1 MRTIKLCLLFLFTP
15 FVSLGQG
22 NCYNGQTEI
31 FIEIWQIG
39 GTGLGTYT
47 FQIQNISGTEYFGP
61 VQFSGAPNYSYYACL
76 DYTTFPY
83 TWFVET
89 YDTSNPFNGTV
100 DIYLDDSNGPLLFE
114 GITGQTNQTF
124 LLDPPIYGCTNPDA
138 ENYNSDA
145 DSDDGSCQ
153 ILGCT
158 QYDAFGYNP
167 IANID
172 DGSCLPFNFGCIDN
186 GTEISGSGE
195 VNDFDGDGLPA
206 FNYNPLA
213 NTDDGSCVT
222 VVTGCMNNLAC
233 NYNSAGNT
241 DDASCVFASD
251 VSDCAYCS
259 GETDGSG
266 TIVNNDDDGD
276 GICND
281 FEVEGCM
288 DQNAINYNADATD
301 DDGSCAYPDI
311 SGCMDPYAC
320 NYNSNANQDNNLCF
334 FPDECGSCSGET
346 DGSGTVI
353 DNDLDND
360 GVCDADE
367 ISGCTDQDA
376 CDFNSDATDED
387 GSCTYPEVYYN
398 CDGVCIND
406 TNNNQICDENEISGC
421 QDELACNFNENANVD
436 DGSCYFAQQYYDCDG
451 NCLSDVD
458 NDGICDQLES
468 VGCTDVSACNF
479 NPFVTEEDGS
489 CENTSC
495 YGCIDVNACN
505 YNATTIYPVEN
516 CIYASNVSDC
526 ASCSGETDGSGT
538 ILENDSDGDGVCNY
552 DEIIGCTDD
561 LACNYDANPTTDTD
575 NSLCNYS
582 TDLDDC
588 ATCSGETDGTGTIVD
603 NDTDNDG
610 VCNSNEIIGCNDVLA
625 CNYNPLSTDE
635 GACNFALEYYDCDGN
650 CLNDSDDNS
659 ICDEFQVDG
668 CSDPDACNY
677 NEDANVNDGSCEFA
691 QEYYD
696 CFGNC
701 INDSDLNGIC
711 DELEV
716 SGCTDSEAC
725 NYDANATMDNG
736 TCEYLEVTL
745 EYNNLSSSLEA
756 ISNASLATYQWNVNG
771 ENTNINSNRLNPF
784 INGLYTVS
792 VYDEEN
798 DCWGEASYTVNDVS
812 INEVRSDIKIFPNP
826 VHNTLHIKSKLNNQN
841 TTIEVYNYLGKL
853 LDAYQNKNSQY
864 TQIDVSKLS
873 SGIYI
878 IKFKSED
885 FILQKEFIKY

>member
-1 MRTIKLCLLFLFTP
+1 MKTIKLCILFIIIP
-15 FVSLGQG
+15 FVCLGQG
-22 NCYNGQTEI
+22 NCSNGQTEI

-47 FQIQNISGTEYFGP
+47 FEIQNISGTEYFGP
-61 VQFSGAPNYSYYACL
+61 VQFSGAPNYTYSSCL

-89 YDTSNPFNGTV
+89 YDTNNPFNGTV

-124 LLDPPIYGCTNPDA
+124 FLDPPIYGCTNPDA

-153 ILGCT
+153 ILGCM

-167 IANID
+167 NANID
-172 DGSCLPFNFGCIDN
+172 DGSCVAYNFGCIDN

-195 VNDFDGDGLPA
+195 VNDLDGDGIPA

-222 VVTGCMNNLAC
+222 VITGCMDEIAC
-233 NYNSAGNT
+233 NYNSAGNI

-251 VSDCAYCS
+251 ISECAYCS

-266 TIVNNDDDGD
+266 TIINNDSDED

-281 FEVEGCM
+281 DEVEGCL
-288 DQNAINYNADATD
+288 DQNAINYNPSATD
-301 DDGSCAYPDI
+301 DDGSCAYLDI
-311 SGCMDPYAC
+311 SGCMNPNAC

-334 FPDECGSCSGET
+334 FPDECNSCSGET
-346 DGSGTVI
+346 DGTGTVI

-360 GVCDADE
+360 GICDEDE
-367 ISGCTDQDA
+367 ILGCTDQDA
-376 CDFNSDATDED
+376 CDFNSDASDDD
-387 GSCTYPEVYYN
+387 GSCSYPEVYYN
-398 CDGVCIND
+398 CDGECIND
-406 TNNNQICDENEISGC
+406 TNNNQICDESEIFGC
-421 QDELACNFNENANVD
+421 MTDSACNFNENANIS
-436 DGSCYFAQQYYDCDG
+436 DGSCYLPQQYYDCDG

-458 NDGICDQLES
+458 YDGICDQLES
-468 VGCTDVSACNF
+468 AGCTDLSACNF
-479 NPFVTEEDGS
+479 NPFVTDDDGS

-495 YGCIDVNACN
+495 YGCIDPNACN
-505 YNATTIYPVEN
+505 YNTMTIYPVEN
-516 CIYASNVSDC
+516 CIYASNISDC

-538 ILENDSDGDGVCNY
+538 ILENDSDGDGICNY
-552 DEIIGCTDD
+552 DEIVGCTDN
-561 LACNYDANPTTDTD
+561 LACNYDANPTTDSD

-582 TDLDDC
+582 SDLDDC
-588 ATCSGETDGTGTIVD
+588 ATCSGETDGTGTIID
-603 NDTDNDG
+603 NDYDNDG
-610 VCNSNEIIGCNDVLA
+610 VCNSNEIIGCSDVLA

-635 GACNFALEYYDCDGN
+635 GICNFALEYFDCDGN
-650 CLNDSDDNS
+650 CLNDSDNNS

-668 CSDPDACNY
+668 CSDPYACNY
-677 NEDANVNDGSCEFA
+677 NEDANVNDGSCEFP
-691 QEYYD
+691 QEYLD

-756 ISNASLATYQWNVNG
+756 ISNALLATYQWNVNG

-798 DCWGEASYTVNDVS
+798 DCWGEASYTINDVS
-812 INEVRSDIKIFPNP
+812 VNEVSSEIKIFPNP
-826 VHNTLHIKSKLNNQN
+826 VHNTLYIKSKLNDQN
-841 TTIEVYNYLGKL
+841 TKIEVYNYLGKL
-853 LDAYQNKNSQY
+853 VDANQNKIEQY
-864 TQIDVSKLS
+864 MQIDVSKLS

-878 IKFKSED
+878 IKLKSED
-885 FILQKEFIKY
+885 FISQKEFIKN

>member
-1 MRTIKLCLLFLFTP
+1 MKTIKLCLLF
-15 FVSLGQG
+15 SLMTLNSIGQV
-22 NCYNGQTEI
+22 NCSNGQTAI

-47 FQIQNISGTEYFGP
+47 FEIQNISGTEYFGP
-61 VQFSGAPNYSYYACL
+61 EEFSGAPNYTFSSCL

-89 YDTSNPFNGTV
+89 YDTNNPFNGTI
-100 DIYLDDSNGPLLFE
+100 DIYLDDLSGDLLFE

-124 LLDPPIYGCTNPDA
+124 FLDPPIYGCTNPDA
-138 ENYNSDA
+138 DNYNADA

-158 QYDAFGYNP
+158 QINAFGYNP
-167 IANID
+167 NANID
-172 DGSCLPFNFGCIDN
+172 DGSCVPFYAGCIDN
-186 GTEISGSGE
+186 GSMISGTGE
-195 VNDFDGDGLPA
+195 VNDLDGDGLPA
-206 FNYNPLA
+206 YNYNPLA
-213 NTDDGSCVT
+213 NINDGTCTAAIS
-222 VVTGCMNNLAC
+222 GCTNQLAC
-233 NYNSAGNT
+233 NYNSSANIE
-241 DDASCVFASD
+241 DNSSCATPTG
-251 VSDCAYCS
+251 CEICS
-259 GETDGSG
+259 GEEDGTG
-266 TIVNNDDDGD
+266 FILNNDNDGD

-281 FEVEGCM
+281 DEVEGCI
-288 DQNAINYNADATD
+288 DENALNYSPFATD

-311 SGCMDPYAC
+311 SGCMNSNAC
-320 NYNSNANQDNNLCF
+320 NYNADATIPGVCLIPENCD
-334 FPDECGSCSGET
+334 SCSE
-346 DGSGTVI
+346 DGLII
-353 DNDLDND
+353 DNDFDND
-360 GVCDADE
+360 GVCDTDE
-367 ISGCTDQDA
+367 ILGCTDNLA
-376 CDFNSDATDED
+376 CGYNPEATDED
-387 GSCTYPEVYYN
+387 GSCSYAADYYN
-398 CDGVCIND
+398 CDGLCIND
-406 TNNNQICDENEISGC
+406 SNNNQICDELELYGC
-421 QDELACNFNENANVD
+421 MTNSACNYNENANVN

-468 VGCTDVSACNF
+468 SGCTNVSACNF

-495 YGCIDVNACN
+495 YGCIDANACN
-505 YNATTIYPVEN
+505 YNAMTIYPIEN

-552 DEIIGCTDD
+552 DEIIGCTDY

-588 ATCSGETDGTGTIVD
+588 ATCSGETNGTGTIVD
-603 NDTDNDG
+603 NDSDNDG
-610 VCNSNEIIGCNDVLA
+610 VCNYNEIIGCNDVLA

-635 GACNFALEYYDCDGN
+635 GACNFALEYYDCNGN
-650 CLNDSDDNS
+650 CLNDSDDNT

-668 CSDPDACNY
+668 CSDPDACNF
-677 NEDANVNDGSCEFA
+677 NEDANVNDGSCEFP
-691 QEYYD
+691 QEYLD

-756 ISNASLATYQWNVNG
+756 ISNALLATYQWNVNG

-798 DCWGEASYTVNDVS
+798 DCWGEASYTINDVS
-812 INEVRSDIKIFPNP
+812 VNEVSSEIKIFPNP
-826 VHNTLHIKSKLNNQN
+826 VHNTLYIKSKLNDQN
-841 TTIEVYNYLGKL
+841 TKIEVYNYLGKL
-853 LDAYQNKNSQY
+853 VDANQNKIEQY
-864 TQIDVSKLS
+864 MQIDVSKLP

-878 IKFKSED
+878 IKLKSED
-885 FILQKEFIKY
+885 FISQKEFIKN